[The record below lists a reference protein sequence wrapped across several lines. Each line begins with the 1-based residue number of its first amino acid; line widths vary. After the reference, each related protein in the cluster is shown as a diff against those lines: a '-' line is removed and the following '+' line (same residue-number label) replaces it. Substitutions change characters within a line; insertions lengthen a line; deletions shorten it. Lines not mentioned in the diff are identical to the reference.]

1 MNLETLETLET
12 PVSVVG
18 NSRTTTE
25 LTLKKEKKRCVPGKN
40 WVLTYNNYTLEHL
53 ETLKRLFDLE
63 CEKWVIGEEVGEKG
77 TPHLQGAIIAK
88 KKIRPIEKFGFD
100 CIHWEKMK
108 GKWEDQKYCMKD
120 GKYYGKGLPKIPKPL
135 KLIEPNRPYQTFI
148 LDEIK
153 KEPNERTIYW
163 FWDEKGNVGKSQFC
177 KYLVVKHN
185 ALLIDEGG
193 KRDLA
198 NLVFNYYEK
207 WEEVDLVIIDVP
219 RANKNKVSYKAIES
233 IKSGLIVNTK
243 YETGQCVFNS
253 PHIFI
258 FANYPPE
265 TNGTLSLDR
274 FLIYEISNIDYSFRK
289 CDVANEKEIEGDI

>member
-12 PVSVVG
+12 SGSVVG

-25 LTLKKEKKRCVPGKN
+25 LTSKKRIVPGKK
-40 WVLTYNNYTLEHL
+40 WCGTYNNYTMEDL
-53 ETLKRLFDLE
+53 ETLKKRYELS
-63 CEKWVIGEEVGEKG
+63 CVKWVIGEEVGEKG
-77 TPHLQGAIIAK
+77 TPHLQMALVSEND
-88 KKIRPIEKFGFD
+88 IRPTEKFGFK

-108 GKWEDQKYCMKD
+108 GTVEQAFKYCMKE
-120 GKYYGKGLPKIPKPL
+120 GKYTGKDLPKIPKPL
-135 KLIEPNRPYQTFI
+135 KLISPNRPYQKFI

-153 KEPNERTIYW
+153 KEANERHIYW

-207 WEEVDLVIIDVP
+207 WEEVELVIIDVP

-274 FLIYEISNIDYSFRK
+274 FLIYEISNIDYNFKK